1 MKIVEEIGNFD
12 RYTREATD
20 LAKELIRFPSIVP
33 PGEYREIAEYT
44 VKLLRDLGVDEVEIV
59 GPTPEKA
66 NVLARING
74 KGGGPTLMLNGHL
87 DVVPIS
93 DRSAWKID
101 PFSPRVID
109 GKLYGRGAVDMKGQ
123 IATMVVAIKAL
134 QEAGIRT
141 RGDIVLAFTVD
152 EEEGSDDTGAGYI
165 AEKIAEKVLPP
176 VDYVIVG
183 EPSGLDIVRYH
194 KGVCWFKLVTR
205 GKSFHAGFPEKG
217 VNAVEHMVEV
227 IHHLCNTRLT
237 HEPHPVV
244 GSYTMTFNKIRGG
257 TKTNC
262 IADYCEAEIDI
273 RPVPGQS
280 GDQVEH
286 ELQEILDALKHK
298 IPGLNVELIT
308 LKKRSALDYPDSYPL
323 FDLVKEAVYAVKGEY
338 PDMIGAI
345 ANSDAQHFRRKA
357 GIPAVWIGPGLITQ
371 NAHRANEY
379 ITLEQLEEGVKFF
392 AQAAVTICKV

>member
-1 MKIVEEIGNFD
+1 MNIVEKIGDFTM
-12 RYTREATD
+12 YTREATK

-33 PGEYREIAEYT
+33 PGEYQEIAEYT
-44 VKLLRDLGVDEVEIV
+44 AKFLRDLGADEVEIV
-59 GPTPEKA
+59 GPTTEKA
-66 NVLARING
+66 NVIARIHG

-93 DRSAWKID
+93 DKSAWKID
-101 PFSPRVID
+101 PFSPKVIND
-109 GKLYGRGAVDMKGQ
+109 KLYGRGAVDMKGQ
-123 IATMVVAIKAL
+123 VATMVIAMKAL
-134 QEAGIRT
+134 QEAEIHT
-141 RGDIVLAFTVD
+141 RGDIVLAFTID

-165 AEKIAEKVLPP
+165 ADKNLAPA
-176 VDYVIVG
+176 DYVIVG

-194 KGVCWFKLVTR
+194 KGVCWFRLVTR
-205 GKSFHAGFPEKG
+205 GKSCHAGLPENG

-227 IHHLCNTRLT
+227 IHNLSNTRLT
-237 HEPHPVV
+237 HKPHPVV
-244 GSYTMTFNKIRGG
+244 GSYTMTFNTIRGG

-280 GDQVEH
+280 GDQVEE
-286 ELQEILDALKHK
+286 ELQGIIDTLKHK
-298 IPGLNVELIT
+298 IAGLNIELVT

-323 FDLVKEAVYAVKGEY
+323 FDLVKEAVYAVKGKY
-338 PDMIGAI
+338 PDMVGAI

-371 NAHRANEY
+371 NAHCANEY